1 MVASGTF
8 EYFKAVPPFT
18 MLRRLL
24 NSIPFV
30 KSPDRFPKKYWKGK
44 NLRLEEL
51 HKKFYE
57 ILVRYVK
64 LG

>member
-24 NSIPFV
+24 NSLPFV
-30 KSPDRFPKKYWKGK
+30 KSVLIGFLK
-44 NLRLEEL
+44 NIEKER
-51 HKKFYE
+51 
-57 ILVRYVK
+57 I
-64 LG
+64 